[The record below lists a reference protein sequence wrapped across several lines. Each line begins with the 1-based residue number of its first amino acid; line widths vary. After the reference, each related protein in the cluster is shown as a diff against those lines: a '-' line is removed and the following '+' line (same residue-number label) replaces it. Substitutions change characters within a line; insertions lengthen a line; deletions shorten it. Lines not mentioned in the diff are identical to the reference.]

1 MKNDKQALFSW
12 LFDEVYQAKAALKY
26 DIKQTEIRF
35 QKEIMQNW
43 QDTPLQ
49 KQSALEFCVALIKL
63 YTELLAI
70 FRANTAIDVTRMSCT
85 YESDPMNCYLKIQ
98 QLRQNLFGTLSLQE
112 EAVFISELLFLYKN
126 LKSLLIEQL
135 ESGKDTYLP
144 KSIYLKKLIQAAT
157 AEEWLLALVEFAN
170 EIKGDIICFQN
181 QLANLTKQELLTLQQ
196 KLMKQEFIAL
206 NNSIFFFKI
215 NPGYLYT
222 EAIHPEKLIS
232 IKARL
237 KFLYNLIELL
247 QFFSSQLLKQRG
259 LQAEYDYLFHGDEIS
274 PGINID
280 VGSKERGLIV
290 KALKSWRLNY
300 ANLRMD
306 ASESHLGEIFRA
318 YKFWFNP
325 VSLIDSIMN
334 FYAKVTSNKTNIEE
348 GKNLFLKQLNL
359 IYHQLTTTE
368 CLDLYGYFSN
378 KDTNYLM
385 RTLLASYHGHELLS
399 KSLSS
404 LEKEAIFNVYTILY
418 MVMDSLREELKSRY
432 IVTKPYNHNI
442 ENKTL
447 TPGRRNLQAL
457 QRVINIYCEQA
468 LVRTESI
475 EQLFA
480 LLENEF

>member
-12 LFDEVYQAKAALKY
+12 LFDEVYQAKASLKY

-35 QKEIMQNW
+35 QKEIMQDW
-43 QDTPLQ
+43 QNTPVQ
-49 KQSALEFCVALIKL
+49 KQSALEFCIALIKL

-70 FRANTAIDVTRMSCT
+70 FKANTAIEVTPPSYT
-85 YESDPMNCYLKIQ
+85 YENEPLNCYLRIQ
-98 QLRQNLFGTLSLQE
+98 QLRQKLFEGILSLQE
-112 EAVFISELLFLYKN
+112 EAVLINELLFFYKN
-126 LKSLLIEQL
+126 LKSLLIEHL
-135 ESGKDTYLP
+135 EIGNDTYLP
-144 KSIYLKKLIQAAT
+144 KSIYLKKLIQATAT
-157 AEEWLLALVEFAN
+157 EDWLLALVEFAN
-170 EIKGDIICFQN
+170 EIRGDIISFQN
-181 QLANLTKQELLTLQQ
+181 QLANLTKDELLILDQ

-259 LQAEYDYLFHGDEIS
+259 LQAEYDYLFHGDEIP

-280 VGSKERGLIV
+280 VNNKDRDLIV

-306 ASESHLGEIFRA
+306 TSESQLGEIFRA

-325 VSLIDSIMN
+325 VSLIDSIMS
-334 FYAKVTSNKTNIEE
+334 FYAKVTSNKTNIE

-359 IYHQLTTTE
+359 FYHQLTTTE

-385 RTLLASYHGHELLS
+385 RTLLASYKGHNLLS
-399 KSLSS
+399 RPLSTF
-404 LEKEAIFNVYTILY
+404 EKEAVFNVYTIIY
-418 MVMDSLREELKSRY
+418 IVMDTLREELKNRH
-432 IVTKPYNHNI
+432 IVTAAYEHNI
-442 ENKTL
+442 DNKIL

-457 QRVINIYCEQA
+457 QRILEIYCEQPLASSEA
-468 LVRTESI
+468 LE
-475 EQLFA
+475 ELFA
-480 LLENEF
+480 ILEN